1 MLTSIGGLLGVLGGI
16 IMAQVISRVSQTP
29 VAIEY
34 SGDHFLRGF
43 LHGDRYRIRTAAVG
57 KSSEPES
64 DRCAAKRIEQKR
76 VEKSV
81 RVQRR
86 CWIRA
91 DFLCGVCG

>member
-1 MLTSIGGLLGVLGGI
+1 MLVVNY
-16 IMAQVISRVSQTP
+16 M
-29 VAIEY
+29 Y
-34 SGDHFLRGF
+34 SGNHFLRGL